1 MKPLCIVYATDD
13 GYLMPTMV
21 AAASALSWAGDVSSV
36 QIHILDTGIA
46 DDGWDNFEKSL
57 RIHFGQTFGLK
68 RHKIE
73 RALFSGFKTWHGSVG
88 TYARL
93 LIPDLIPDADWCV
106 YCDGDT
112 LFTDDPLKLRQIFDS
127 NFAIQGHADWQ
138 IPEMNRSRK
147 EWFERNGLGWVPDQY
162 VCAGF
167 LLMNLD
173 WFRKNDGAKR
183 CLDFIRQYSDVVHPD
198 QDALAY
204 VCRGH
209 VGILPDEWG
218 RFSWDAFRN
227 GRPGCLHYASDL
239 PWKLMTNKYRDYND
253 AHKLWFEYGKAL
265 LGLEMGDILGSNFD
279 SCVMIRKR
287 LWRIVFQSFS
297 ILMRMIPVLR
307 RTSMGNYCTRH
318 YSSWRIKESVKIGR

>member
-1 MKPLCIVYATDD
+1 MDMKPLCIVYATDD

-21 AAASALSWAGDVSSV
+21 AVASALAWAADVSSV
-36 QIHILDTGIA
+36 RVHILDTGIA
-46 DDGWDNFEKSL
+46 DAGWDDFEKNL
-57 RIHFGQTFGLK
+57 RGHFGRAFGLT
-68 RHKIE
+68 RHKIDQ
-73 RALFSGFKTWHGSVG
+73 ALFSGFKTWHGSVG

-93 LIPDLIPDADWCV
+93 VIPDLIPDADWCV

-112 LFTDDPLKLRQIFDS
+112 LFTDDPSKLQQVFDS
-127 NFAIQGHADWQ
+127 RYAIQGHADWQ
-138 IPEMNRSRK
+138 IPEMNQSRK
-147 EWFERNGLGWVPDQY
+147 EWFERNGLGWVPEQY

-183 CLDFIRQYSDVVHPD
+183 CLEFIRQHSDVVHPD

-209 VGILPDEWG
+209 IGILPDEWG

-239 PWKLMTNKYRDYND
+239 PWRLMTNKYLDYND
-253 AHKLWFEYGKAL
+253 AHKLWFDCAREM
-265 LGLEMGDILGSNFD
+265 LGLRMRDLLNPPLRPF
-279 SCVMIRKR
+279 VMLRKLFFQGVFKFLSR
-287 LWRIVFQSFS
+287 LVVRG
-297 ILMRMIPVLR
+297 LIPGGALKE
-307 RTSMGNYCTRH
+307 YCIRH
-318 YSSWRIKESVKIGR
+318 YECVRE